1 MESLFFYYPSYQK
14 PFPRAEVSLDELLR
28 GRTWGRPYCTIDAAA
43 LEQCLTVRLKNLY
56 LSGPGA
62 FRKKQ
67 VSASLIHSSVGADT
81 SAFGRS
87 LVCSDFPDKAAPGA
101 QHFHQLL
108 SQHVLVRGPGVG
120 NVMVNPP
127 PCPGFSTS

>member
-1 MESLFFYYPSYQK
+1 MESQFFYYLSYPK
-14 PFPRAEVSLDELLR
+14 PFPRAGASPDELLQ
-28 GRTWGRPYCTIDAAA
+28 GRTWARLCCMIDAAI
-43 LEQCLTVRLKNLY
+43 LEQCLIVHLKNLS

-67 VSASLIHSSVGADT
+67 VSGSFVHSLVGADT

-87 LVCSDFPDKAAPGA
+87 SVCSVFPDKAAPGA
-101 QHFHQLL
+101 EHFHQLL
-108 SQHVLVRGPGVG
+108 SLHVLVGGPGVG

-127 PCPGFSTS
+127 CPGFSTS